1 MENSA
6 NSSDDRAINCL
17 YSWARTA
24 YKNKVKSDDIP
35 EAFLSGC
42 VFRAVDI
49 WNESGEYLL
58 QYRHAEAAVEE
69 QLEKAIQY
77 IYSGKHK

>member
-1 MENSA
+1 MGKSA
-6 NSSDDRAINCL
+6 NSSDDREINRL
-17 YSWARTA
+17 YSWVRAA

-42 VFRAVDI
+42 AFRAVDI

-58 QYRHAEAAVEE
+58 QYRHAEAAVAE
-69 QLEKAIQY
+69 QIEKAIQY